1 MDGYGKRVLI
11 VGDNEDS
18 RQVLS
23 HLFAQTDYNI
33 HLATDGLHAL
43 NEMTKRHFDA
53 VILDYCMPS
62 MEGGEFLLS
71 SQATWP
77 ETPVIMLSGDAGDL
91 EHDMIEL
98 GAFAWVRKPYETDL
112 LLSLL
117 LSAVR
122 QPQAATRP
130 QLAAHMSE

>member
-62 MEGGEFLLS
+62 MEEGS
-71 SQATWP
+71 SCSRARRPGPRHRSSCCPVTPATSN
-77 ETPVIMLSGDAGDL
+77 T
-91 EHDMIEL
+91 
-98 GAFAWVRKPYETDL
+98 T
-112 LLSLL
+112 
-117 LSAVR
+117 
-122 QPQAATRP
+122 
-130 QLAAHMSE
+130 